1 MVQWLRLPVSNTG
14 DLGSSLFRELD
25 PTHLKED
32 QVWPNKEFFF
42 FFFKEYS
49 QTDIGS
55 NLNSHEK

>member
-32 QVWPNKEFFF
+32 QVWPNKEIFFF
-42 FFFKEYS
+42 LKNTVR
-49 QTDIGS
+49 QTWVQI
-55 NLNSHEK
+55 

>member
-32 QVWPNKEFFF
+32 QVWPNKEIFFF
-42 FFFKEYS
+42 F
-49 QTDIGS
+49 
-55 NLNSHEK
+55 

>member
-1 MVQWLRLPVSNTG
+1 MVQWLRLPASNTG

-32 QVWPNKEFFF
+32 QVWPNKEKKNFFF
-42 FFFKEYS
+42 ERIQS
-49 QTDIGS
+49 DMGS